1 MDYGKLISHAWEIV
15 WNNKWLLIL
24 GLLVSLGSGGT
35 NGGGGSRYNYSG
47 SEFSGEAPQEFNLD
61 DLENLDEEDLE
72 DFFSAALPIAGL
84 GAAIL
89 IPLCCIII
97 VIGIALWV
105 VGTIAGGALITG
117 VDQIETRGES
127 SFANAWRPAWQKG
140 WRLVGI
146 NLVSVIPV
154 VVFLLVLAGIGFAT
168 FGTVSNVAEDAMVPA
183 IGGLIGLFAVLCCAF
198 ALVSI
203 AISALLIFANRACM
217 LEDTGV
223 FESYGRGWEVLR
235 ANVGQAILILLIQ
248 VGISI
253 GIGILMF
260 LPGLCCLLWPLL
272 LLVDAAKQTYFST
285 LWTLGWHEWTGSGGT
300 PRIVE
305 QVPAV

>member
-1 MDYGKLISHAWEIV
+1 MDYGKLISRAWEIV

-24 GLLVSLGSGGT
+24 GLIVTLGSGGT
-35 NGGGGSRYNYSG
+35 SGGTRYNYSSSDFG
-47 SEFSGEAPQEFNLD
+47 GETQQEFD
-61 DLENLDEEDLE
+61 FGDLQNLDEQDLE
-72 DFFSAALPIAGL
+72 DFFSTALPIMGL

-89 IPLCCIII
+89 IPICC
-97 VIGIALWV
+97 VLVLVGIALWV
-105 VGTIAGGALITG
+105 AATIAGGALIAG
-117 VDQIETRGES
+117 VDQIEKEGKS

-146 NLVSVIPV
+146 NFVAAIPTI
-154 VVFLLVLAGIGFAT
+154 VFILVLAGIGIAT
-168 FGTVSNVAEDAMVPA
+168 FGTVSNVGEDAMVPA
-183 IGGLIGLFAVLCCAF
+183 IGGLIGLFAALCCAF
-198 ALVSI
+198 VLVSI
-203 AISALLIFANRACM
+203 AISALLIFALRACM

-223 FESYGRGWEVLR
+223 FDSYGRGWEVLR
-235 ANVGQAILILLIQ
+235 GNIGQAIVILLIQ

-253 GIGILMF
+253 AIGILMF

-285 LWTLGWHEWTGSGGT
+285 LWTLGWHQWTGGGT

-305 QVPAV
+305 GVPAV